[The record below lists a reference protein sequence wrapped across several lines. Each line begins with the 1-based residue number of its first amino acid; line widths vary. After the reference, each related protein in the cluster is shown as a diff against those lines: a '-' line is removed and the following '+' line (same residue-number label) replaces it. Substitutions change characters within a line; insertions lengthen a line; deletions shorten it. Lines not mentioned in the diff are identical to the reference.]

1 MTLAVVKFLRAWLL
15 LAVLAIAGGCVSA
28 SLEDAVPG
36 ARNTGSYP
44 NLNIPPRAETEQ
56 LTDEE
61 AADRLAALKTQ
72 RAAQKSL
79 PTTANNDVDRLKKL
93 KKSHA
98 QDTLEEIEN

>member
-1 MTLAVVKFLRAWLL
+1 MAASANWKRFCALAP
-15 LAVLAIAGGCVSA
+15 VLVIAAGCVSA

-61 AADRLAALKTQ
+61 ASARLAALRDQ
-72 RAAQKSL
+72 RASQKAL
-79 PTTANNDVDRLKKL
+79 PTTASNEAERLKKL
-93 KKSHA
+93 KRTHA
-98 QDTLEEIEN
+98 EDTLNEIEN

>member
-1 MTLAVVKFLRAWLL
+1 M
-15 LAVLAIAGGCVSA
+15 SA

-61 AADRLAALKTQ
+61 AAERLAVLKT
-72 RAAQKSL
+72 RHDAQKSL
-79 PTTANNDVDRLKKL
+79 PGSAGNDVDRLKKL
-93 KKSHA
+93 KRSHA
-98 QDTLEEIEN
+98 EDTLKEIEN